1 MLICSVFGSL
11 NKIKTLLFSD
21 AIRPSFEDKKYCCFF
36 VLKLRGCLLDCI
48 CFSIPESHL
57 CTLWRPKPVL
67 NSACRQ
73 PQNCWQE
80 GPLHFN
86 VPFENRGKKK
96 NPHLFLPHVLISLRR
111 NCLEMVCQ
119 QKYRAIKS
127 KKHLL
132 QKGEAKVCKNE
143 YKSALK
149 QGFITPSWV
158 QFVLL
163 DRNEVSYFQRSGC
176 FCLLLEMLG
185 WTAVQ
190 SCKNQFILMCF
201 MGLIV
206 NRKGLRVVWVCVAAL
221 LR

>member
-21 AIRPSFEDKKYCCFF
+21 AVRPSFEDKKYCCFF

-86 VPFENRGKKK
+86 VPFENRGKK

-119 QKYRAIKS
+119 QEYRAKNTS
-127 KKHLL
+127 YRRVKQRYVKMNTNLHL
-132 QKGEAKVCKNE
+132 N
-143 YKSALK
+143 
-149 QGFITPSWV
+149 
-158 QFVLL
+158 
-163 DRNEVSYFQRSGC
+163 RVS
-176 FCLLLEMLG
+176 
-185 WTAVQ
+185 
-190 SCKNQFILMCF
+190 
-201 MGLIV
+201 
-206 NRKGLRVVWVCVAAL
+206 
-221 LR
+221 